1 MTTLNATFEVTSWD
15 EQAFDEQPGAAKLT
29 RASVGKNYS
38 GDVDGSSATEWLM
51 AYAPDSR
58 ASFVGLERITGSV
71 GGNRGSLV
79 LRHVGSYADG
89 VATADLAV
97 VSGTDQLADV
107 TGHGTLVADPGGRV
121 NLTIEV
127 GSA

>member
-1 MTTLNATFEVTSWD
+1 MATLNATFEVTSWD
-15 EQAFDEQPGAAKLT
+15 EQPFDEQPGTAKLT
-29 RASVGKNYS
+29 RASVGKRYS
-38 GDVDGSSATEWLM
+38 GDVDGNSATEWLM
-51 AYAPDSR
+51 AYSPDSR
-58 ASFVGLERITGSV
+58 ASFVGLERITGNV

-89 VATADLAV
+89 VAEAELAV

-107 TGHGTLVADPGGRV
+107 TGHGTMVADPGGRV
-121 NLTIEV
+121 SLTIEV

>member
-15 EQAFDEQPGAAKLT
+15 EQPFDEQRGTAKLT
-29 RASVGKNYS
+29 RASVGKTYS

-51 AYAPDSR
+51 AYSPDSR

-71 GGNRGSLV
+71 GGNHGSLV

-89 VATADLAV
+89 VAKADLAV
-97 VSGTDQLADV
+97 VSGTGQLADV
-107 TGHGTLVADPGGRV
+107 TGHGTMVADPGGRV
-121 NLTIEV
+121 SLTIEV

>member
-1 MTTLNATFEVTSWD
+1 MTTLKATFEVTSWD
-15 EQAFDEQPGAAKLT
+15 EQPFDEQAGLDKLA

-38 GDVDGSSATEWLM
+38 GEVEGSSVTEWLM
-51 AYAPDSR
+51 AYSPDSR
-58 ASFVGLERITGSV
+58 AAFVGLERITGSV

-89 VATADLAV
+89 VAKADLAV
-97 VSGTDQLADV
+97 VSGTDQLADLA
-107 TGHGTLVADPGGRV
+107 GHGTMVADPGGRV
-121 NLTIEV
+121 SLTIEV

>member
-1 MTTLNATFEVTSWD
+1 MTTLNATFEVTSWH
-15 EQAFDEQPGAAKLT
+15 EQPFDEQPGTAKLT
-29 RASVGKNYS
+29 QASVGKTYS

-51 AYAPDSR
+51 AYSPDSR

-89 VATADLAV
+89 VAKADLAV
-97 VSGTDQLADV
+97 VSGTGQLADV
-107 TGHGTLVADPGGRV
+107 TGHGTMVADPGGRV
-121 NLTIEV
+121 SLTIEV

>member
-1 MTTLNATFEVTSWD
+1 M
-15 EQAFDEQPGAAKLT
+15 
-29 RASVGKNYS
+29 GKSYS
-38 GDVDGSSATEWLM
+38 GDIEGSSATEWLM